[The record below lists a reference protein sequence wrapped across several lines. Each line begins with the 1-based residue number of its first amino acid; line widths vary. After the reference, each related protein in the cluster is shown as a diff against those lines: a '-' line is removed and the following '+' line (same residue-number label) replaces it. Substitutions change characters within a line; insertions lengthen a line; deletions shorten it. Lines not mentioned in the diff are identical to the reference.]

1 LALKLLLITGE
12 SGSGKTTFCTAMVQ
26 MARESGWDAAGLLSL
41 AEFEGSVKRRIRVE
55 DLRSG
60 ETRLMASDQRQTEN
74 DLVFGKWFFVR
85 KTLIWGNDVL
95 RASIP
100 CDLLVVDELGPLE
113 LRLSQGWMS
122 ALEVIRSDKYK
133 LALVVIRPELVKTAH
148 AIFHPVQTIQIN
160 NVEEVREKS
169 IQCFFIFGRDLK

>member
-1 LALKLLLITGE
+1 LALKLLLITGT
-12 SGSGKTTFCTAMVQ
+12 SGSGKTTFCREMVR
-26 MARESGWDAAGLLSL
+26 MAHKSGWDAAGLLSL

-60 ETRLMASDQRQTEN
+60 ETQLLASDQRQTEN

-122 ALEVIRSDKYK
+122 ALDVIQTGQYK
-133 LALVVIRPELVKTAH
+133 LALVVIRPELIKTAH
-148 AIFHPVQTIQIN
+148 NIFHPVQTIHIN
-160 NVEEVREKS
+160 NVQEVHEKS
-169 IQCFFIFGRDLK
+169 IQCFSRFGRDLN